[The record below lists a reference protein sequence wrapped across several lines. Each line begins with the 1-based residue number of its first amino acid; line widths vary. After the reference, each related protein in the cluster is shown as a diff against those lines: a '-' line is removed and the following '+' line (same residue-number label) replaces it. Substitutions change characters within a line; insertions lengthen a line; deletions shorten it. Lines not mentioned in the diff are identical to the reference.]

1 MNTYDKDFIYTFN
14 EYYPLERYI
23 IKNPKPINYLFDDA
37 LLTEIFIP
45 ATEIKPIMNSDGE
58 FSGRWTNINNDE
70 IYVKIQGK
78 AGTMRFSYFDF
89 SESIREEIR
98 HIFYED
104 FGQYEWECLYVEHE
118 DEADNENLSKVLCE
132 QKKLILEQ
140 YTLCVIKDDVPE
152 AKLLKNGTLNM
163 SM

>member
-118 DEADNENLSKVLCE
+118 DNESLLKLLRE
-132 QKKLILEQ
+132 QKDIILK
-140 YTLCVIKDDVPE
+140 YYDFCNIKEDTPDAE
-152 AKLLKNGTLNM
+152 FLK
-163 SM
+163 